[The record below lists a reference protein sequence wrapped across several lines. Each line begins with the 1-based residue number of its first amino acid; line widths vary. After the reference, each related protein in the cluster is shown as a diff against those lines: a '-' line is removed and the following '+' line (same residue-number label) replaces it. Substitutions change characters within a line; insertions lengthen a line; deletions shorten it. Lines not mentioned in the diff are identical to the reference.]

1 MLRVLNSNFNFVNQI
16 REYTFSQ
23 YEERFRE
30 IGTFKVIAKLTESN
44 FYLFDKTEQYYIM
57 FDLYTIGKVD
67 KIQKD
72 SDSEYDKTITIT
84 GRLAPFILTQRV
96 INKTITF
103 KGTTAEYIKT
113 LIEEC
118 FDTSNVNSKR
128 YLKMNIVNKIS
139 QNTKLTQIDTQVTG
153 GYLWDEIQ
161 ECLES
166 DKLGVSVYPSI
177 GEPRE
182 DNNGNK
188 TNVKLWNVFI
198 KSGIDR
204 RIQNAENNSVVIF
217 SQQLSNINRTSY
229 ERDVEQMKN
238 VAYVAG
244 EGEGTKRKWYEIDIN
259 ESDSISN
266 SGLNRSELWIDAR
279 DIQSDSVNGS
289 NLTQEQYDIE
299 VKKRAN
305 EKALENNVTETYSA
319 TVRSEKYEFRKDY
332 NVGDWVT
339 VKDTEFNIIMDA
351 QIIGVTVSEQD
362 SLKII
367 DIEIEY
373 GTYKKNIQ
381 NKTDIA
387 IKRIE
392 NAEISIRVLDN
403 KEKTREKMSK
413 QGSYTFHGINNDS
426 VKMFTKQDIDSKFGI
441 TADSTHN
448 YVVLIMNGDA
458 QASGV
463 HITGA
468 SWEGDNCFA
477 TFDRV
482 LENGSIRINFI
493 AFYIPTEDL
502 LTN

>member
-182 DNNGNK
+182 DNNSNK

-339 VKDTEFNIIMDA
+339 VKDT
-351 QIIGVTVSEQD
+351 
-362 SLKII
+362 L
-367 DIEIEY
+367 
-373 GTYKKNIQ
+373 
-381 NKTDIA
+381 
-387 IKRIE
+387 
-392 NAEISIRVLDN
+392 
-403 KEKTREKMSK
+403 
-413 QGSYTFHGINNDS
+413 
-426 VKMFTKQDIDSKFGI
+426 
-441 TADSTHN
+441 
-448 YVVLIMNGDA
+448 
-458 QASGV
+458 
-463 HITGA
+463 
-468 SWEGDNCFA
+468 
-477 TFDRV
+477 
-482 LENGSIRINFI
+482 
-493 AFYIPTEDL
+493 
-502 LTN
+502 